1 MLVQIIMDNLEPV
14 QQSLSV
20 SVKLEQLLML
30 TSDLLADLIEQEGG
44 PCESIFNSASI
55 PNINLHEFLRRL
67 HKYTQFSAECLII
80 AIIYVDRYN
89 MRMPDFSLNNLNV
102 HKMILTAVLLAAKY
116 QDDFYYDNKAFQFAG
131 GVNAFHLHQL
141 ELDLFQK
148 LEYNLFVSVQDYEE
162 LELKLYE
169 VYANS

>member
-1 MLVQIIMDNLEPV
+1 
-14 QQSLSV
+14 
-20 SVKLEQLLML
+20 ML

-102 HKMILTAVLLAAKY
+102 HKIILTAVLLAAKY
-116 QDDFYYDNKAFQFAG
+116 QDDFYYDNKAF
-131 GVNAFHLHQL
+131 
-141 ELDLFQK
+141 
-148 LEYNLFVSVQDYEE
+148 
-162 LELKLYE
+162 
-169 VYANS
+169 